1 MKVLG
6 IDTSSSVAS
15 VSVIDGDVMVG
26 EFTINHPKT
35 HSQKLMPLI
44 KMMMD
49 SLEIQLSEMDLIAV
63 SRGPGSFTGVR
74 IGMSA
79 AKAFSHSLEIP
90 IVSVS
95 TLKSLA
101 YNDTRE
107 DRLIVPIMDAR
118 RSETYTCIYEY
129 KDGLLSEASEEMAIS
144 IEELA
149 HILKEKNRPVLFM
162 GDGVKKFRDYLSEN
176 LENIEFASPDKIMQ
190 KASTVAILGREKY
203 ETSGEDNLFDVE
215 PNYIRK
221 SQAER
226 DYDKKHG
233 VE

>member
-6 IDTSSSVAS
+6 IDTSSNVAS
-15 VSVIDGDVMVG
+15 VSVTDEDVLIG
-26 EFTINHPKT
+26 EFVINHPKT

-44 KMMMD
+44 KSLFE
-49 SLEIQLSEMDLIAV
+49 SLEISLEEIDLVAI
-63 SRGPGSFTGVR
+63 SKGPGSFTGIR

-79 AKAFSHSLEIP
+79 AKAFSQALDIP

-95 TLKSLA
+95 TLDTLA
-101 YNDTRE
+101 FNDLRE

-129 KDGLLSEASEEMAIS
+129 SNGELKRITDEMAIS

-149 HILKEKNRPVLFM
+149 KKIKELNKASIFM
-162 GDGVKKFRDYLSEN
+162 GDGVKVFKDYLLEN
-176 LENIEFASPDKIMQ
+176 LENVEIASIDKRMQ
-190 KASTVAILGREKY
+190 RASSVAVLGKIKY
-203 ETSGEDNLFDVE
+203 EKFGAEDLYEIE

-233 VE
+233 DN

>member
-1 MKVLG
+1 
-6 IDTSSSVAS
+6 
-15 VSVIDGDVMVG
+15 
-26 EFTINHPKT
+26 
-35 HSQKLMPLI
+35 
-44 KMMMD
+44 
-49 SLEIQLSEMDLIAV
+49 
-63 SRGPGSFTGVR
+63 
-74 IGMSA
+74 
-79 AKAFSHSLEIP
+79 
-90 IVSVS
+90 
-95 TLKSLA
+95 
-101 YNDTRE
+101 
-107 DRLIVPIMDAR
+107 
-118 RSETYTCIYEY
+118 
-129 KDGLLSEASEEMAIS
+129 
-144 IEELA
+144 
-149 HILKEKNRPVLFM
+149 M